1 MKKFWN
7 FLAVVSLSMA
17 VCCESVWAAV
27 LLLAV
32 FVVSMQKSGNIDWM
46 EEIMKSE

>member
-7 FLAVVSLSMA
+7 CLAVVSLSLA
-17 VCCESVWAAV
+17 LCCESAWVAV
-27 LLLAV
+27 GLLVV

-46 EEIMKSE
+46 EEIMRSE